1 MRVSL
6 QSLAAGA
13 IALGALSFGAS
24 AAPIQFQT
32 TVEANTA
39 LQAQAGGGA
48 AYVLG
53 TFDFTQQSAAPL
65 IDPIPFPSPYA
76 QLTTIDS
83 ITIDLQV
90 NDGDSGVGDFADG
103 QLELAFVEGLNTRLT
118 GIKLNGFNNNAI
130 GGPLSFSGA
139 IANAA
144 AILADLQA
152 DGLLNA
158 VVVDTSAGGGVG
170 DFISF
175 IDVTT
180 LQING
185 QTAAGPNPIPL
196 PAAAFLAPIG
206 AGLAGAYARRFR
218 KQK

>member
-32 TVEANTA
+32 TVEANTS
-39 LQAQAGGGA
+39 LQAQTGGGA
-48 AYVLG
+48 AYTLA
-53 TFDFTQQSAAPL
+53 TFDFTQQSVAPL
-65 IDPIPFPSPYA
+65 IDPVPFPSPYA
-76 QLTTIDS
+76 QLTSIDS

-90 NDGDSGVGDFADG
+90 SEGDSAVGDFAFN

-118 GIKLNGFNNNAI
+118 GIKLNGFPNNGILA
-130 GGPLSFSGA
+130 LQFSGA
-139 IANAA
+139 ISNAA

-196 PAAAFLAPIG
+196 PAAAFIAPIG